1 MSVKPVIC
9 MWIKI
14 RLKSRK
20 LTCFPDISPS
30 VCLKGRLAFIVES
43 VYTWWLIISAVSA
56 SCMFQ
61 GLDSTL
67 KGVFAPCVHLPF
79 MWFTVELSC
88 IDLHDF
94 PSLATPPLQC
104 SDFL

>member
-1 MSVKPVIC
+1 

-67 KGVFAPCVHLPF
+67 KGVLPLVF
-79 MWFTVELSC
+79 ICLSC
-88 IDLHDF
+88 GLLW
-94 PSLATPPLQC
+94 SSVALAFTI
-104 SDFL
+104 FHH